1 MGSLH
6 QLHIVLGKHL
16 PHDLSPHG
24 KGEFFIYGIVS
35 RKICKPLLLPV
46 QLGIFCFLRMILIHG
61 LYVCYKIA
69 LFLLCDQITLHQE
82 LFIGI
87 HHGFHTDPIISGKL
101 SSGRQLCSRQE
112 TASENVLPQTFIKT
126 FIEGTP
132 PFFH

>member
-1 MGSLH
+1 M
-6 QLHIVLGKHL
+6 VLL
-16 PHDLSPHG
+16 AVNLQTTSP
-24 KGEFFIYGIVS
+24 
-35 RKICKPLLLPV
+35 PV

-112 TASENVLPQTFIKT
+112 TASENVPPSDIHKDIHREDTPFFSLIHNAAFLSGILFFIKT
-126 FIEGTP
+126 GY
-132 PFFH
+132 

>member
-1 MGSLH
+1 MEKGNFSYM
-6 QLHIVLGKHL
+6 VLLAVK
-16 PHDLSPHG
+16 SA
-24 KGEFFIYGIVS
+24 
-35 RKICKPLLLPV
+35 KPLLLPV

-132 PFFH
+132 PFFTNS